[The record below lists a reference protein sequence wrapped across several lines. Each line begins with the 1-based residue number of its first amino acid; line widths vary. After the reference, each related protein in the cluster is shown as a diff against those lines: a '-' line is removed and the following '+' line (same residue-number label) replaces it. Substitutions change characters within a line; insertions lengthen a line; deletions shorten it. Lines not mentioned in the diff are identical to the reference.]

1 MIEAAKAERQAE
13 YDAVVAKSVRR
24 RPCCTPPLARPH
36 LLQLATLP
44 EPLCQR
50 RGQLRFPFVPRL
62 YLHRSRARP
71 RLLVAANRRLCG
83 HCQAGDL
90 HAEPDP
96 EDCHQGV
103 AEQVRPAANAVVSC
117 PHLVMPGGAAQAAG
131 GRVFSNRAASFL
143 LQGCGAGLPGRVRVH
158 RQHGGP
164 VNPPVCSPATNADG
178 GRGIAVG
185 LVVPAEEG

>member
-1 MIEAAKAERQAE
+1 MSSERDTLLKAADDEAVAMIEAAKAERQAE

-36 LLQLATLP
+36 LLQLAMLP

-117 PHLVMPGGAAQAAG
+117 PHLLCQGVLHKLPVDVYSQIALPRSCCRGAVMAYL
-131 GRVFSNRAASFL
+131 VECVSTVNTE
-143 LQGCGAGLPGRVRVH
+143 VR
-158 RQHGGP
+158 
-164 VNPPVCSPATNADG
+164 
-178 GRGIAVG
+178 
-185 LVVPAEEG
+185 